1 MYVCTYI
8 GWWFEVTL
16 DPLTGQSTSDRK
28 LWVVMKG
35 DELLCYDDVFEGSL
49 LGKVNCL
56 DIIDVQERE
65 VTSMGI
71 SMEGLELKLKDRPSS
86 ILWW

>member
-1 MYVCTYI
+1 MYTCV

-16 DPLTGQSTSDRK
+16 DPRTGRVQAIANVGGDE
-28 LWVVMKG
+28 

-56 DIIDVQERE
+56 EIIDVQE
-65 VTSMGI
+65 
-71 SMEGLELKLKDRPSS
+71 KLH
-86 ILWW
+86 LWR